1 LSKQKIVK
9 QLKKT
14 IMAETKPT
22 ATASRASTSVQPL
35 KKSNVIS
42 WIAPIGCLLLG
53 YIIWRFGLGSAS
65 NFTKPDMDGGFW
77 PHHKGPKGGLV
88 KMYEGGIIVPVLI
101 ACFLMVVT
109 FVIERLLTVAKAAGA
124 GNIAEFI
131 RKVQYHLANKNVD
144 AALSECD
151 RQRGS
156 VANVMKA
163 GLRKYKEMMGE
174 GELNTEQKVVAIQ
187 KEVEEATAL
196 ELPMLEK
203 NLVFLSTIA
212 SVATLLGLLGTVLGM
227 ITSFSA
233 LGAGEGGGEAASQLS
248 QGISEA
254 LYNTALGI
262 GTSAI
267 AIIMYNIFTTKID
280 AITYGID
287 ESGFTLTQSFASLYK

>member
-1 LSKQKIVK
+1 
-9 QLKKT
+9 
-14 IMAETKPT
+14 MAETRPVAT
-22 ATASRASTSVQPL
+22 ATAAKSSTSVQPK
-35 KKSNVIS
+35 KKSNSIS
-42 WIAPIGCLLLG
+42 WVAPVLCIVAGF
-53 YIIWRFGLGSAS
+53 IIWRFILGNPD
-65 NFTKPDMDGGFW
+65 NFTNPDPNGGFW
-77 PHHKGPKGGLV
+77 PKHQGPKGGLV
-88 KMYEGGIIVPVLI
+88 RMYEGGIIVPLLL
-101 ACFLMVVT
+101 ATFLTVVT
-109 FVIERLLTVAKAAGA
+109 FVIERLMTISKATGT

-144 AALSECD
+144 QAISECD

-156 VANVMKA
+156 VGNVMKA
-163 GLRKYKEMMGE
+163 GLRKYKEMISNT
-174 GELNTEQKVVAIQ
+174 ELDTEQKVLSIQ

-227 ITSFSA
+227 ITSFAA
-233 LGAGEGGGEAASQLS
+233 LGAEGGGQAAAELS
-248 QGISEA
+248 RGISEA

-280 AITYGID
+280 SITYGID